1 MNTLLAIGELHHVW
15 TPAFVGA
22 WSEQWNSNF
31 ERCTNCIGMAQ
42 AGLLALLPK
51 SVNGAALF
59 VAAK

>member
-15 TPAFVGA
+15 TPALL
-22 WSEQWNSNF
+22 SEQWNSNF
-31 ERCTNCIGMAQ
+31 GRCSNCIGMAQ
-42 AGLLALLPK
+42 AGLMALHPE